1 MFVFQVQQDGSELLV
16 LTQIWE
22 KKREKH
28 GRGKTS
34 APFKNEPAAL
44 LQIKQQNKDNEFGEI
59 IIILSDATRLSY

>member
-22 KKREKH
+22 KK
-28 GRGKTS
+28 RGKTS

>member
-1 MFVFQVQQDGSELLV
+1 MALNSSSSHRSGK
-16 LTQIWE
+16 
-22 KKREKH
+22 KKREKR